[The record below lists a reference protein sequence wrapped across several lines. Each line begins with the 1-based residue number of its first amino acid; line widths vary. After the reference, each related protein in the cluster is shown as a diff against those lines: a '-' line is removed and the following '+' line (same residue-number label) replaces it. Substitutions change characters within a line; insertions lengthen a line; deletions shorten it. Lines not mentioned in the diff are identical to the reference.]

1 MEGAI
6 KSSVR
11 TIAGMPIIIST
22 TQRKWQALK
31 KSIAFYAVTNKSC
44 VGSQK
49 EKENQLHSWSC

>member
-22 TQRKWQALK
+22 TQRKWQASK

-44 VGSQK
+44 VGFQK
-49 EKENQLHSWSC
+49 EKENQ